1 MYFDHAR
8 TRSVEFDHPQFG
20 ERSATIRRATSCVLA
35 VKLLPELALCD
46 TSRSKNATGEAPY
59 VANER
64 KQ

>member
-1 MYFDHAR
+1 LNSII
-8 TRSVEFDHPQFG
+8 RSFG
-20 ERSATIRRATSCVLA
+20 ERSATIRRATSCFLA
-35 VKLLPELALCD
+35 VELLPELALCD